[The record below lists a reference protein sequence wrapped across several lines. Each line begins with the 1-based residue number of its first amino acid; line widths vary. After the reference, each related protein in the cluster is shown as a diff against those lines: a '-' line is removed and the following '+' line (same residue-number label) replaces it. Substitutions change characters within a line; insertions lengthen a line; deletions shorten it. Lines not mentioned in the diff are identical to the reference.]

1 MRSIQLTKKDKNGQC
16 VDQKTQKAESMID
29 KTEENVA
36 VQACYSIEKQETFD
50 REVSQLVRLNE
61 KENGKYKL
69 YIVTKEDKRELF
81 VKGNK
86 IEVISL
92 TDFLLGRK

>member
-1 MRSIQLTKKDKNGQC
+1 
-16 VDQKTQKAESMID
+16 MID

-36 VQACYSIEKQETFD
+36 VQACYSMEKQEAFD

-81 VKGNK
+81 IKGNK

>member
-1 MRSIQLTKKDKNGQC
+1 
-16 VDQKTQKAESMID
+16 MID

-36 VQACYSIEKQETFD
+36 VQACYSMEKQEAFD
-50 REVSQLVRLNE
+50 RKVSQLVRLNE
-61 KENGKYKL
+61 KKSGKYKL

>member
-1 MRSIQLTKKDKNGQC
+1 
-16 VDQKTQKAESMID
+16 MID

-36 VQACYSIEKQETFD
+36 VQACYSIEKQEPFD

-61 KENGKYKL
+61 KENGKYQL

-81 VKGNK
+81 VRGNK

>member
-1 MRSIQLTKKDKNGQC
+1 MATRGHI
-16 VDQKTQKAESMID
+16 AI
-29 KTEENVA
+29 
-36 VQACYSIEKQETFD
+36 
-50 REVSQLVRLNE
+50 